1 MKVEGEMFFAHD
13 RRIRDLTRAIRDGT
27 TSHSEAVMAYETFSF
42 ILKPPSSFPYPL
54 KKAS

>member
-13 RRIRDLTRAIRDGT
+13 RRIRDLTCAIRDGT
-27 TSHSEAVMAYETFSF
+27 TSHSEAVIAYETFYF